1 MLSTNICIYLRKATA
16 FTVKSYNEK
25 NEEWCREWKIFFD
38 GVGDSALI
46 SLYLQK
52 KLQIW
57 VVLTCTIVAAKR
69 EKMFQKNKI

>member
-1 MLSTNICIYLRKATA
+1 M
-16 FTVKSYNEK
+16 KSGVENG
-25 NEEWCREWKIFFD
+25 RFFFD

-69 EKMFQKNKI
+69 EKMFQKIKYKKGCTR